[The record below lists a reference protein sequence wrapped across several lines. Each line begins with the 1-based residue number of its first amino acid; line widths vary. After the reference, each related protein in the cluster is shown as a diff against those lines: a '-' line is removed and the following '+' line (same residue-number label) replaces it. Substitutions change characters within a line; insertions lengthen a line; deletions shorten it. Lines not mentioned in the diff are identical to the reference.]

1 MLAWSI
7 VHRVN
12 HTQEHIFGKSCGA
25 SALPCQTPP
34 VSCIIDAATSLRKGS
49 IKAMS
54 IVYWSKT
61 DNRTAFVR
69 TVLEAF
75 AAEINGAQTFF
86 VKVNLASSEAYPTT
100 THPQALRAVLEFLS
114 GKDVVVGDAP
124 AIDAGS
130 SEKLIR
136 GSALKQ
142 VCDSYGVPFVNLYK
156 TKARKFVSPRGYSF
170 RLLTLPQKKD
180 WTISLPVL
188 KSHNVCL
195 MTGALKNQFGYLP
208 RRERV
213 LMHMGMKDIH
223 KGIAEL
229 NVAVRPNL
237 AIVDAGQCCVHA
249 QEARH
254 GGSVEDVGYMLASTD
269 PVAVDC
275 FGLEILQ
282 KVEPKLRGK
291 SPYSIPHIRYALDY
305 GVGSAGF
312 QGEQITI

>member
-1 MLAWSI
+1 
-7 VHRVN
+7 
-12 HTQEHIFGKSCGA
+12 
-25 SALPCQTPP
+25 
-34 VSCIIDAATSLRKGS
+34 
-49 IKAMS
+49 MS

-61 DNRTAFVR
+61 DNRRAFVGS
-69 TVLEAF
+69 VLEAF
-75 AAEINGAQTFF
+75 ASQINSAETFF
-86 VKVNLASSEAYPTT
+86 VKVNLVSSESYPTT
-100 THPQALRAVLEFLS
+100 THPEALQAVLEFLS
-114 GKDVVVGDAP
+114 GKDVVVGDGP

-142 VCDSYGVPFVNLYK
+142 VCDSYRIPFVNLYK
-156 TKARKFVSPRGYSF
+156 TRARKFVSPRGYSF
-170 RLLTLPQKKD
+170 RLLTPLRESA

-213 LMHMGMKDIH
+213 LMHMGIKDIH

-229 NVAVRPNL
+229 NVAARPNL
-237 AIVDAGQCCVHA
+237 AIVDAGQCCVLA

-254 GGSVEDVGYMLASTD
+254 GGRVEDVGYMLASSD
-269 PVAVDC
+269 PVAADC

-282 KVEPKLRGK
+282 QVDPKLHGK
-291 SPYSIPHIRYALDY
+291 SPQSIPYIRYALDY
-305 GVGSAGF
+305 GVGSAEF
-312 QGEQITI
+312 QAQEITI